1 MVALAPQRSTSV
13 NRPSAHPTARP
24 DFFVSSGDVQLAV
37 TTWGPREDQ
46 GRLRPVMV
54 LVHGFPDTAQ
64 LWREVAPRLA
74 ERFHVVAY
82 DVRGA
87 GQSTAVRG
95 FWRYRY
101 KHLTQDLLAVVNA
114 VSPTRSVHLVGH
126 DWGALQGWDAV
137 AHPSLKGRIASF
149 SAATPS
155 LDHVGLWF
163 RRRLLRPTPR
173 HVMELGSQLLRNA
186 FMFFF
191 HLPLVPELLWR
202 LGGGAALLKASYEHL
217 EGLKL
222 QAAPTLNAD
231 GRHALGLYRANM
243 LPHLLRPKPAPL
255 SLPIQ
260 ALIAQGDVFVPP
272 WLFESLEGAQHL
284 TRTTLPGGHF
294 APLSQPDAFA
304 AAVGRFAL
312 KQGGGRA

>member
-1 MVALAPQRSTSV
+1 MSSPHS
-13 NRPSAHPTARP
+13 PP
-24 DFFVSSGDVQLAV
+24 DFFVRSGDVDLAV
-37 TTWGPREDQ
+37 TTWGQREDQ

-74 ERFHVVAY
+74 KRFFVVAY

-87 GQSTAVRG
+87 GQSTPVRG
-95 FWRYRY
+95 FWCYRY
-101 KHLTQDLLAVVNA
+101 KHLSLDLLAVVNA
-114 VSPTRSVHLVGH
+114 VSPQHSVHLVGH

-137 AHPSLKGRIASF
+137 AHPLLKGRIASF

-163 RRRLLRPTPR
+163 RRRLLHPTPK
-173 HVMELGSQLLRNA
+173 HLMQMGSQLLRNA

-202 LGGGAALLKASYEHL
+202 LGGGAALLRVSYKLL
-217 EGLKL
+217 EGLTL

-243 LPHLLRPKPAPL
+243 MPHLLFPKPAPL
-255 SLPIQ
+255 TLPVQ
-260 ALIAQGDVFVPP
+260 ALIAQDDLFVPP

-294 APLSQPDAFA
+294 APVSQPEAFA
-304 AAVGRFAL
+304 EAIGGFAL
-312 KQGGGRA
+312 KQRDDGR